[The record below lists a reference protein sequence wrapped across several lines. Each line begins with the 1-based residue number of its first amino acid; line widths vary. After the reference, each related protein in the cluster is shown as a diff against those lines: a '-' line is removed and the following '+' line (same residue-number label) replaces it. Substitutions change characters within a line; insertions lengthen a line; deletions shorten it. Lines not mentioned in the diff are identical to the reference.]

1 MYFYFDYRAQ
11 NYLIM
16 HPTSNSKQNL
26 NTKNSLLEYK
36 KVLQDIP
43 IPIFICNNEGI
54 IIFSNKEA
62 CKKLFPKNAEDGLS
76 IFKDDLFKFFDENA
90 HELKTEELSFHLA
103 INKKE
108 PVKNQ
113 KYYLDA
119 SGTVGYSISSQ
130 IYKGKDAEDFAIQF
144 NFLPFNETTIRS
156 LKQSTLSAIVES
168 SNDAIISKDLDGK
181 ITSWNKGAQKI
192 FNYTEKEILGKN
204 IRTLIPK
211 SRLSEEDIILNTIKR
226 GKSLDHFETFRIN
239 KEGKEIHLSLTVSPI
254 KDEFGNIVGASKVA
268 RDISDRLKNEEKQAR
283 LSAIV
288 ESSDDGIISKDL
300 NGIINSWNIGAS
312 RIFGYSESEVLGKS
326 ITILIPKDRLN
337 EEKLILKK
345 IHSGER
351 IEHFETIRL
360 SKSGKE
366 IPVSVS
372 VSPLKNSQQKIIG
385 ASKIVRN
392 IEEQIKSKQK
402 IENYVEKLRILN
414 SVGKDISSKLDLETV
429 LQKVT
434 DATTKLSGAQFGAFF
449 YNTESGSG
457 ESMMLYTLSG
467 APKQAFEKLGMPRH
481 TAVFQPTFSGQG
493 IVRVDDITQDPR
505 YGHNAPYKGMP
516 SGHLKLT
523 SYMAIPVISTS
534 GSVIGGLI
542 FGHPDKG
549 VFKKE
554 HEVMVRNIA
563 AQAAI
568 TLDNS
573 QLFEKVKSLSEKKDE
588 FIALASHELKTPLT
602 TIKGYLQ
609 ILEKKID
616 EPKSKLFLNKTLE
629 QANRLNTLIDDLL
642 NMSRIEAGKLEFN
655 YEVFDLRE
663 LLYEMR
669 ETYDYGES
677 SHKLI
682 TDFRDKEVFI
692 RADKQRIEQV
702 VNNLLSN
709 AIKYSPNADKIYLD
723 LKSQQK
729 TVTVLVKDE
738 GLGLT
743 PEQQKNVFNRFYR
756 AESTKGIN
764 GLGLGLYLTKQ
775 IIDAHNGKLGVKSE
789 EGKGSEFYFS
799 LPLED

>member
-1 MYFYFDYRAQ
+1 
-11 NYLIM
+11 M
-16 HPTSNSKQNL
+16 HSTTNPKRNL
-26 NTKNSLLEYK
+26 KPEISLLEYK
-36 KVLQDIP
+36 KVLQDLP
-43 IPIFICNNEGI
+43 IPIFICDQKGVVT
-54 IIFSNKEA
+54 FSNKA
-62 CKKLFPKNAEDGLS
+62 CKEHFPIILEDDSNILNEDTFNFLDKNA
-76 IFKDDLFKFFDENA
+76 KK
-90 HELKTEELSFHLA
+90 LKPEELAFLQALQQKKA
-103 INKKE
+103 I
-108 PVKNQ
+108 KNQ
-113 KYYLDA
+113 KYYLDR
-119 SGTVGYSISSQ
+119 SGTLGYSVSSK
-130 IYKGKDAEDFAIQF
+130 IHTGENPEDLAFQF
-144 NFLPFNETTIRS
+144 DFLPLNKTKKRS
-156 LKQSTLSAIVES
+156 LKQIALSAIVES
-168 SNDAIISKDLDGK
+168 SNDAIISKDLNGK
-181 ITSWNKGAQKI
+181 IISWNKGAEKI
-192 FNYTEKEILGKN
+192 FGYTEKEMLGKN
-204 IRTLIPK
+204 VSILIPS
-211 SRLSEEDIILNTIKR
+211 SRRQEEKLILKTIKN
-226 GKSLDHFETFRIN
+226 GKSLDHFETIRVN
-239 KEGKEIHLSLTVSPI
+239 KAGNMIPLSLTVSPI
-254 KDEFGNIVGASKVA
+254 KDESGQVIGASKVA
-268 RDISDRLKNEEKQAR
+268 RDISDRLRSEEKQAR

-300 NGIINSWNIGAS
+300 NGIINSWNIGAK

-326 ITILIPKDRLN
+326 ITLLIPKERLN
-337 EEKLILKK
+337 EETVILKK

-360 SKSGKE
+360 SKNGKE
-366 IPVSVS
+366 VPVSVS
-372 VSPLKNSQQKIIG
+372 VSPLKDSHGKIIG

-402 IENYVEKLRILN
+402 IESYVEKLRILN

-434 DATTKLSGAQFGAFF
+434 DATTKLSGAKFGAFF
-449 YNTESGSG
+449 YNTQIESG

-493 IVRVDDITQDPR
+493 IVRVDDITQDTR
-505 YGHNAPYKGMP
+505 YGRNAPYNGMP
-516 SGHLKLT
+516 TGHLQVT

-534 GSVIGGLI
+534 GNVIGGLI
-542 FGHPDKG
+542 FGHPEKG

-554 HEVMVRNIA
+554 HEIMVRNIA

-609 ILEKKID
+609 ILEKKIE
-616 EPKSKLFLNKTLE
+616 EPKSKLFLSKTLD
-629 QANRLNTLIDDLL
+629 QANRLNILIDDLL

-655 YEVFDLRE
+655 YEEFDFRE
-663 LLYEMR
+663 MLFELS
-669 ETYDYGES
+669 ETYNYSEI
-677 SHKLI
+677 SHRILPDI
-682 TDFRDKEVFI
+682 GDKALFI
-692 RADKQRIEQV
+692 KADKQRIEQV
-702 VNNLLSN
+702 LNNLLNN
-709 AIKYSPNADKIYLD
+709 AIKYSPNADKVYLK
-723 LKSQQK
+723 LQENHNK
-729 TVTVLVKDE
+729 VTVIVKDE

-789 EGKGSEFYFS
+789 EGKGSEFFFS
-799 LPLED
+799 LPLKNEIL